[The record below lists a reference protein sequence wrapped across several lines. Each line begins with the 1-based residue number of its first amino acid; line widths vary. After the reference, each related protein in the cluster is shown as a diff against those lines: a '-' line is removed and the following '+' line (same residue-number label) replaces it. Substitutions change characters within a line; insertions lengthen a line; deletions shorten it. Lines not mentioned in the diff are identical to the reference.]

1 MKVYT
6 RSGDKGQTSL
16 WNGERLSKN
25 QAHIRLLGDIDEL
38 TSALGVARSHLTD
51 ENMKKEIKLIQEQ
64 LVLVMGEI
72 AKHETSIGKI
82 TMVHVK
88 RIENAIDNYQNRSLK
103 HETFITPGDYQKSAF
118 LDLARTVA
126 RRAERQ
132 LYEVDQND
140 EISDRIKQFINRL
153 SDLLYTMARYNDFI
167 EEVEEKVKQQ
177 LSNREVKLVKQHVL
191 NLNKATELIRIV
203 EYEAEKRGIPVV
215 IAVSNSAGHTIAVH
229 SMDHALIA
237 SFELAVNK
245 AFTAVAVKMST
256 EKLGELS
263 NPKQPLYGIQFSNNG
278 RIVNFGGGIPLFQGN
293 ELVGGIGVSG
303 GSAHQDIE
311 LAELGARVFKEGGI

>member
-16 WNGERLSKN
+16 WNGERLGKN
-25 QAHIRLLGDIDEL
+25 HAHIRLLGEIDEL
-38 TSALGVARSHLTD
+38 TSALSIARSHLTD
-51 ENMKKEIKLIQEQ
+51 KKMKKEIKLIQEQ
-64 LVLVMGEI
+64 LILVMGEI
-72 AKHETSIGKI
+72 AKHEASIGKI
-82 TMVHVK
+82 TMDHVK
-88 RIENAIDNYQNRSLK
+88 AFEEAIDDYQNR
-103 HETFITPGDYQKSAF
+103 FIKKDNFVTPGDYQKSAF
-118 LDLARTVA
+118 LDMARTIA

-132 LYEVDQND
+132 LYEVDQTD

-167 EEVEEKVKQQ
+167 EEIEEKVRQQ
-177 LSNREVKLVKQHVL
+177 LSNQQAKIVKQHVL
-191 NLNKATELIRIV
+191 NLNKATDLIKGV
-203 EYEAEKRGIPVV
+203 ENEAEKMAIPVV
-215 IAVSNSAGHTIAVH
+215 IAVSNAAGHTIAVH

-263 NPKQPLYGIQFSNNG
+263 SPKQPLYGIQFSNNG
-278 RIVNFGGGIPLFQGN
+278 RIVNFGGGIPLYQGE
-293 ELVGGIGVSG
+293 ELIGGIGVSG
-303 GSAHQDIE
+303 GSAQQDIE
-311 LAELGARVFKEGGI
+311 LAEFGARVFKEGGI